1 MGYNGCSTGMEIEAS
16 KMGIEWVYN
25 VAQEHP
31 QNSMANQGKPLT
43 PGCFYAWIKT
53 RRHSLYL
60 SNKMACFKLLESD
73 FQKWILDGWYKQC

>member
-31 QNSMANQGKPLT
+31 QNSMANHGKPLT
-43 PGCFYAWIKT
+43 PGCFYA
-53 RRHSLYL
+53 
-60 SNKMACFKLLESD
+60 
-73 FQKWILDGWYKQC
+73 